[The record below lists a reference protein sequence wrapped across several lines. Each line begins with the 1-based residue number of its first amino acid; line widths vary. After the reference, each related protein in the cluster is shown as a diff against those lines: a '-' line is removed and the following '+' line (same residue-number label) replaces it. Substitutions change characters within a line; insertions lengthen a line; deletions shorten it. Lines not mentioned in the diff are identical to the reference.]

1 MTVPSHQAGPSSAS
15 AAPLITPVIR
25 LSDWVAASSTA
36 SVHSARPSSVRSVEY
51 SARRNVS

>member
-25 LSDWVAASSTA
+25 FSDCLAASSTA
-36 SVHSARPSSVRSVEY
+36 PVQAAPRCERSVASNARPR
-51 SARRNVS
+51 VS